1 VAQYRPHRGGRST
14 SGLRPRLPRHR
25 RYRHHNRLGDL
36 VFDRENILDI
46 TIVDVRPLH
55 HIVRGAAQTSGDA
68 QPVADAFDRELRA
81 AGIRAEAD
89 EGKNGDGVNTSGPM
103 RVYSSARE
111 SINMRIT
118 NLTGIAAALLSI
130 APIGMSAQSSGAR
143 KMQTKP
149 AVVGS
154 DVRELPADQQIIH
167 ALSRL
172 TFGAR
177 PGDVLKVR
185 AIGLDNWIDQQLH
198 PDKID
203 DSAIESFVAKYSVLH
218 QDQNS
223 LLQQYAQQ
231 QRERRQ
237 VKKERAD
244 STRVMGATDS
254 MAMRKQLLQ
263 QFNLT
268 RQVVTQLQSSRVA
281 RAVASERQL
290 QEVMTD
296 FWENHF
302 NIYAQK
308 GGPEPYYLTD
318 FDQNVI
324 RPHAL
329 GKFHDLLKAVSRS
342 PAMLFYL
349 DNARSMADSNRPSL
363 RQLRQPRK
371 HPGLNENYGRELLEL
386 HTLGVDGGYSQQDVI
401 NVARA
406 FTGWTIQPPA
416 QGGGFIF
423 RPQVHD
429 AGDKIVLGHKLAA
442 GPGMEDAEDVLDI
455 LAKSPATAHFI
466 SFKLARRFVSD
477 SPSKALVDHAAQV
490 YLRTDGDIR
499 EVLRAIITS
508 PEFFSQQAFHSKVKT
523 PFEVVVSA
531 MRSLNAAPDSTPRTA
546 QVIAFLG
553 QPIFGHQAP
562 NGWPET
568 SDAWMNTGAILNR
581 INFGIAA
588 AAGRLPGVDI
598 RALPALD
605 TLRSAPRD
613 KQVDAVVATILNGMV
628 SPDTRAVLLSGE
640 HPMLANGAG
649 STGMQDMT
657 AAAPDGGAMSDQEMN
672 STGNGARMRPNQNG
686 GGKRVALQGR
696 GFGNVPQIT
705 GLAQIVGLALGSPEF
720 QRH

>member
-1 VAQYRPHRGGRST
+1 
-14 SGLRPRLPRHR
+14 
-25 RYRHHNRLGDL
+25 
-36 VFDRENILDI
+36 
-46 TIVDVRPLH
+46 
-55 HIVRGAAQTSGDA
+55 
-68 QPVADAFDRELRA
+68 
-81 AGIRAEAD
+81 
-89 EGKNGDGVNTSGPM
+89 M
-103 RVYSSARE
+103 
-111 SINMRIT
+111 
-118 NLTGIAAALLSI
+118 LLSI
-130 APIGMSAQSSGAR
+130 APISLSAQSSGAK
-143 KMQTKP
+143 KMQTRA
-149 AVVGS
+149 AVVRS
-154 DVRELPADQQIIH
+154 DVRELPADQQIIQ

-172 TFGAR
+172 TFGAK
-177 PGDVLKVR
+177 PGDVQKVR

-203 DSAIESFVAKYSVLH
+203 DSAIEGFVSRYSVLN

-223 LLQQYAQQ
+223 LVQQYAQQ

-237 VKKERAD
+237 VRAARAD
-244 STRVMGATDS
+244 STRPMNPADS
-254 MAMRKQLLQ
+254 MAMRQQLQQ

-308 GGPEPYYLTD
+308 GGPEPYYLKD
-318 FDQNVI
+318 FDENVI

-329 GKFHDLLKAVSRS
+329 GKFRDLLEAVSKS

-349 DNARSMADSNRPSL
+349 DNARSMADSTRPTL
-363 RQLRQPRK
+363 AGRNGGGIRVIPMRRGALGAMRAAQQMQRQQQQQQLQRQRQ
-371 HPGLNENYGRELLEL
+371 GLNENYGRELLEL
-386 HTLGVDGGYSQQDVI
+386 HTLGVDGGYTQQDVI

-442 GPGMEDAEDVLDI
+442 GRGEEDAEDVLDI

-490 YLRTDGDIR
+490 YLKTDGDIR

-508 PEFFSQQAFHSKVKT
+508 PEFFSQQAFHTKVKT

-531 MRSLNAAPDSTPRTA
+531 MRSLNAVPDSTPRTA

-568 SDAWMNTGAILNR
+568 GDAWMNTGAILNR
-581 INFGIAA
+581 INFGMAA

-649 STGMQDMT
+649 ATTMQDMT
-657 AAAPDGGAMSDQEMN
+657 EAAPDAGAMSGQEMN
-672 STGNGARMRPNQNG
+672 SSGNGARVRANQNG
-686 GGKRVALQGR
+686 GGKRAALKGR
-696 GFGNVPQIT
+696 GFANVPQLT